1 MNRACFATCLL
12 CCLATFANAKDP
24 SVSFELRTDRNI
36 PYNEWNDVSAVE
48 NNVLVAIENGVVVDR
63 FTTKE
68 AEIIEM
74 LSVDDGTVKI
84 RVTENRAFTP
94 GPSAPHWSKAVIL
107 FSYSNKK
114 LTEILCYPE
123 DKGNQSG
130 PNIKL
135 LEAEVKGSKAAFA
148 YSYQQYGDAKY
159 AGYGT
164 IRFEL
169 QKLKD
174 GYYYV
179 TDYTCDVKGYFKDVG
194 LSGKE
199 GTAWVPDKD
208 GKEIVERDISKMEF
222 FGLFPAYRS
231 VIVYDTAV
239 VGKVCR
245 VYESLR
251 LRADENMSSS
261 IMRTMKAGEYVR
273 VLEVGKKETIDEIP
287 GNWCYVEMVR
297 PKYERDLKTNVE
309 PTGVKGWC
317 FSGYLK

>member
-74 LSVDDGTVKI
+74 LSVDDGTVK
-84 RVTENRAFTP
+84 N
-94 GPSAPHWSKAVIL
+94 
-107 FSYSNKK
+107 
-114 LTEILCYPE
+114 
-123 DKGNQSG
+123 
-130 PNIKL
+130 
-135 LEAEVKGSKAAFA
+135 
-148 YSYQQYGDAKY
+148 
-159 AGYGT
+159 
-164 IRFEL
+164 
-169 QKLKD
+169 
-174 GYYYV
+174 
-179 TDYTCDVKGYFKDVG
+179 
-194 LSGKE
+194 
-199 GTAWVPDKD
+199 
-208 GKEIVERDISKMEF
+208 ISKMEF